1 MHLEPIIV
9 ALRERCPVF
18 DGRVAGAAEYVAAQA
33 STSMAMP
40 HAFVIPL
47 DDRPSESITE
57 NTNRQPLIDSFG
69 VVVVVSNQADE
80 RGQGAV
86 VSVETIRRDLW
97 RALLGW
103 SPAEEYH
110 GIEYEGGSLQA
121 MDRARLWW
129 QFEFGAQTEIGP
141 DDGWQQSFEDEL
153 DQVVVSVDVIDP
165 IAMPAPGPDGRV
177 EHALDI
183 SNLQQE

>member
-1 MHLEPIIV
+1 MHLEPIIQ
-9 ALRERCPVF
+9 ALRQRCPVF
-18 DGRVAGAAEYVAAQA
+18 ASRVGGAAEYVAAQA

-69 VVVVVSNQADE
+69 VVVVVSNGVDE

-86 VSVETIRRDLW
+86 ASVESIRRDLW

-103 SPAEEYH
+103 SPSAEYH

-141 DDGWQQSFEDEL
+141 DDGWQEEFGDDL
-153 DQVVVSVDVIDP
+153 DQVAITVDVIDP
-165 IAMPAPGPDGRV
+165 IAMPRPGPDGRI
-177 EHALDI
+177 EQTLDI